1 MNILLVNED
10 QIISKIVKLSLESQ
24 DIELQE
30 TNSLLRN
37 VAVEYD
43 LVIFDSNIYNSK
55 VFKELSKITKFKK
68 TCILLSKQHI
78 SLEKKCDFSI
88 TKPFLPINFIN
99 LVCEIG
105 TQSLGGLED
114 VAKEGTIDNYD
125 EPDVANIDKQDDTK
139 KPDIKPPQE
148 DEVGLDLADENIE
161 LDIAGSI
168 QNEIES
174 EINET
179 KPDETSDLGELSE
192 SSIDLESEL
201 NDGIDLAQSNLPD
214 DDISINNIEEQDLN
228 EDDIFDSDVD
238 LANDDNKSLELNL
251 DEDNILPNDDIP
263 KESAISTEDELV
275 EDNIERDILSNEV
288 GLDMESDSTYEEE
301 SLFDKDTQNKID
313 QLASSNK
320 ESIEPSDNYDN
331 EIFDQLNSDDNPEQE
346 DIMSEMDIAD
356 MEDLGIDD
364 EITSEN
370 DLTIEDENNID
381 DLELDSDSIEDM
393 DIDSK
398 LLDSDDKLESN
409 DDMSLDEFELD
420 NDSIED
426 IDNKLFD
433 DEMISENDLTIED
446 ENNIDDLELD
456 SDSIED
462 MDTNSKPHDG
472 DDISL
477 DEFELDSDSIEDMD
491 IDSKLLDS
499 DDKLDESTQHTVVT
513 TEELDELNDDELI
526 NEDIFKDTM
535 IDNSFLDIEDIN
547 QKSLKEITSDDD
559 FSLETEDIKQI
570 EPLDVDSE
578 NLLKDE
584 IDFNDCSSQNNS
596 IEKNENI
603 NQIENAKIIAGL
615 VSKSLKEQMI
625 KSISKEVGGS
635 FMSKLKDE
643 LKSQLLKEF
652 DYLKIKEDVIGGGK
666 ILDDREIF
674 STNNTL
680 DQNSVDQIKNILDS
694 DGINDDNH
702 FTKQESIEDKMIE
715 IDKNHKFESGI
726 EIQNNESYK
735 SKPKAN
741 QKQNND
747 IKSEFAIFNSKDVG
761 EIQKL
766 LQET

>member
-24 DIELQE
+24 DVELQE

-114 VAKEGTIDNYD
+114 VAKEGAIDNCD

-148 DEVGLDLADENIE
+148 DEIDLDLADENIE

-179 KPDETSDLGELSE
+179 KQDETSDLGELSE

-201 NDGIDLAQSNLPD
+201 NDEMDLAQSNLPD
-214 DDISINNIEEQDLN
+214 DDISIDDMEEQDLN

-251 DEDNILPNDDIP
+251 DEDNISSNDDIL

-275 EDNIERDILSNEV
+275 EDNIETDILSNEV
-288 GLDMESDSTYEEE
+288 GLDMESDSTYQEE

-320 ESIEPSDNYDN
+320 ESVESSDDDN
-331 EIFDQLNSDDNPEQE
+331 EIVYQLNSDDNPEQE

-370 DLTIEDENNID
+370 DLTIDDENNID
-381 DLELDSDSIEDM
+381 DLELDNDSIEDMDM

-398 LLDSDDKLESN
+398 LLDGDDKLESN

-420 NDSIED
+420 DNSIED
-426 IDNKLFD
+426 IDIDNKLL
-433 DEMISENDLTIED
+433 N
-446 ENNIDDLELD
+446 
-456 SDSIED
+456 
-462 MDTNSKPHDG
+462 
-472 DDISL
+472 
-477 DEFELDSDSIEDMD
+477 
-491 IDSKLLDS
+491 
-499 DDKLDESTQHTVVT
+499 DKLDESTQRTVVT

-526 NEDIFKDTM
+526 NEDMFKDTM

-584 IDFNDCSSQNNS
+584 IDFNDYSSQNNS

-625 KSISKEVGGS
+625 QSISKEVGGS

-666 ILDDREIF
+666 ILDDSEIF

-694 DGINDDNH
+694 DGINNDNH

-735 SKPKAN
+735 SKSKAN

>member
-1 MNILLVNED
+1 
-10 QIISKIVKLSLESQ
+10 
-24 DIELQE
+24 
-30 TNSLLRN
+30 
-37 VAVEYD
+37 
-43 LVIFDSNIYNSK
+43 
-55 VFKELSKITKFKK
+55 
-68 TCILLSKQHI
+68 
-78 SLEKKCDFSI
+78 
-88 TKPFLPINFIN
+88 
-99 LVCEIG
+99 
-105 TQSLGGLED
+105 
-114 VAKEGTIDNYD
+114 
-125 EPDVANIDKQDDTK
+125 
-139 KPDIKPPQE
+139 
-148 DEVGLDLADENIE
+148 
-161 LDIAGSI
+161 
-168 QNEIES
+168 
-174 EINET
+174 
-179 KPDETSDLGELSE
+179 
-192 SSIDLESEL
+192 
-201 NDGIDLAQSNLPD
+201 
-214 DDISINNIEEQDLN
+214 
-228 EDDIFDSDVD
+228 
-238 LANDDNKSLELNL
+238 
-251 DEDNILPNDDIP
+251 
-263 KESAISTEDELV
+263 
-275 EDNIERDILSNEV
+275 
-288 GLDMESDSTYEEE
+288 
-301 SLFDKDTQNKID
+301 
-313 QLASSNK
+313 
-320 ESIEPSDNYDN
+320 
-331 EIFDQLNSDDNPEQE
+331 
-346 DIMSEMDIAD
+346 
-356 MEDLGIDD
+356 
-364 EITSEN
+364 
-370 DLTIEDENNID
+370 
-381 DLELDSDSIEDM
+381 
-393 DIDSK
+393 
-398 LLDSDDKLESN
+398 
-409 DDMSLDEFELD
+409 
-420 NDSIED
+420 
-426 IDNKLFD
+426 
-433 DEMISENDLTIED
+433 
-446 ENNIDDLELD
+446 
-456 SDSIED
+456 
-462 MDTNSKPHDG
+462 
-472 DDISL
+472 
-477 DEFELDSDSIEDMD
+477 MD

-499 DDKLDESTQHTVVT
+499 DDKLDESTQHTVIT

-625 KSISKEVGGS
+625 QSISKEVGGS

-652 DYLKIKEDVIGGGK
+652 DYLKIKEDVIGGGE